1 MDIHVKELDRDP
13 LGILLPYQRRWVEDS
28 ARFKF
33 GLMARQVGKDFSAA
47 AEGIRDC
54 FLAERARRK
63 TTWLIAAPSERQSVE
78 ALEKWKEWLEVYR
91 LVIADISQERSDPH
105 NSQSLVK
112 STMITFPHGSRVIAV
127 PGRPDTVR
135 GFSAN
140 VLLTEALFFDDF
152 DATWRG
158 MLPSITNPLRGGIKK
173 VRLISTPN
181 AVGGKGHRIWRR
193 NYQVAKLSDSQIEG
207 DRIQESGARSQNG
220 EGTSNDA
227 AGRPSCPTGEMA
239 EWQDWPSSEDERRL
253 PMTAME
259 KAFAPPIVASDKLI
273 LDADGRWKIEDG
285 KEGNRGMKNAEAAD
299 LSRANGKSDN
309 PGAQASA
316 ADGDIRAPGREEEK
330 DLGMPWSCHRVDI
343 HDAVRDGL
351 PINVEELRAG
361 LDDPDGW
368 AQEYEL
374 EFLDQSSVLLPYE
387 LITTCEN
394 TLASELAPGDFW
406 GANHAEPIFLGI
418 DFGRKKDLTVC
429 WALQVV
435 GNTFR
440 MTKEVMALGKMPT
453 PQQVE
458 ILRPRIRKARRVCF
472 DYTGPGV
479 GMGDYLVKEFGEND
493 PEKHRWGK
501 IQLCTFTSALKV
513 EMFSK
518 LRMEFESRLLGIPV
532 SRVIREDL
540 HSVNRVATS
549 GGVTYRAAHTADGH
563 ADYATAL
570 ALAVRASIETRLPFA
585 YSAVETRNYPR
596 VTRGKGLL
604 M

>member
-1 MDIHVKELDRDP
+1 MNIHVKRLADDP

-28 ARFKF
+28 SRFKF

-152 DATWRG
+152 DATWRAV
-158 MLPSITNPLRGGIKK
+158 LPSITNPLRGGEKK
-173 VRLISTPN
+173 CRLISTPN
-181 AVGGKGHRIWRR
+181 AVGSKGHAIWKKNFAKCGVR
-193 NYQVAKLSDSQIEG
+193 NAECGVKDKEAAVQT
-207 DRIQESGARSQNG
+207 SGAGQSMSAVANAA
-220 EGTSNDA
+220 A
-227 AGRPSCPTGEMA
+227 AGGDT
-239 EWQDWPSSEDERRL
+239 L
-253 PMTAME
+253 
-259 KAFAPPIVASDKLI
+259 APEL
-273 LDADGRWKIEDG
+273 
-285 KEGNRGMKNAEAAD
+285 
-299 LSRANGKSDN
+299 
-309 PGAQASA
+309 
-316 ADGDIRAPGREEEK
+316 EEK
-330 DLGMPWSCHRVDI
+330 DMKLRWSCHRVDI
-343 HDAVRDGL
+343 HDAVREGL
-351 PINVEELRAG
+351 PVDVQELREG

-387 LITTCEN
+387 LMAPCEN
-394 TLASELAPGDFW
+394 PMASEIAPGDFW
-406 GANHAEPIFLGI
+406 GANHVDPIYLGI
-418 DFGRKKDLTVC
+418 DFGRKRDLTVC
-429 WALQVV
+429 WALQVI

-440 MTKEVMALGKMPT
+440 MTKEVLALGKMPT

-458 ILRPRIRKARRVCF
+458 ILRPRIRRARRVCF

-479 GMGDYLVKEFGEND
+479 GMGDYLVKEFGEEN
-493 PEKHRWGK
+493 PSTHRFGK
-501 IQLCTFTSALKV
+501 IRLCTFTSALKV

-518 LRMEFESRLLGIPV
+518 LRMEFESRLLGVPV
-532 SRVIREDL
+532 SSVIREDL
-540 HSVNRVATS
+540 HSLNRVATAS
-549 GGVTYRAAHTADGH
+549 GVTYRAAHTADGH
-563 ADYATAL
+563 ADYGTAL
-570 ALAVRASIETRLPFA
+570 ALALKASTDGPLPFA
-585 YSAVETRNYPR
+585 YKAICSRKDRPTGRRRGLEEYGERKWINPYPSYDYSYC
-596 VTRGKGLL
+596 L
-604 M
+604 